1 LADPLEFTGER
12 VIPGRV
18 NDDLW
23 SEHIARYAFARRYAE
38 GRRVLDLGC
47 GTGYGSAELAQ
58 TAAEVVGVDIAPEAI
73 EYART
78 TYPLPALRFVEASCT
93 AVPFPQNSFN
103 LVVAFE
109 VIEHL
114 QNFREFLTECAR
126 VITPQGL
133 LLVSSPNKRYYA
145 ESRAK
150 AGANPYHEHEFEPD
164 EFVSELSKVFSS
176 VRLMLQNRVESFAF
190 HPATSFWPADARI
203 DGGGGGADQA
213 NFLIG
218 ICSFGPLPEGRSFVY
233 VPKAANLLREREQ
246 HVELLESQ
254 LARTEQWLAETQA
267 ERDTLLA
274 LHRAL
279 KEELESRNHWAEKLT
294 LDLREAGQRI
304 AALQTEL
311 ATEQQ
316 AGEAAVAG
324 YQAKVDELEEESR
337 GRAEWA
343 IEIEARLVAD
353 IENQRLDLE
362 ARCRELAE
370 CVRLLDAA
378 ETTVTERTQWAQQ
391 VEAQRQQLLSQLKM
405 VRASRWLK
413 LGRKLKLGPVIEQP

>member
-1 LADPLEFTGER
+1 MAEPVEFTGER
-12 VIPGRV
+12 VIPGHV

-23 SEHIARYAFARRYAE
+23 SEHVARYAFARRYAE
-38 GRRVLDLGC
+38 GRRVLDMGC

-58 TAAEVVGVDIAPEAI
+58 TAEEVVGIDIAPEAI
-73 EYART
+73 EYARA
-78 TYPLPALRFVEASCT
+78 TYPVAGLRFVQGSCT
-93 AVPFPQNSFN
+93 AVPFPKNSFN
-103 LVVAFE
+103 LIVAFE

-114 QNFREFLTECAR
+114 QNFREFLNECAR

-133 LLVSSPNKRYYA
+133 LLISSPNKSYYA
-145 ESRAK
+145 ESRAR
-150 AGANPYHEHEFEPD
+150 AGANPYHEHEFQPA
-164 EFVSELSKVFSS
+164 EFVSELSNVFSS

-203 DGGGGGADQA
+203 DGGGGGAEQA
-213 NFLIG
+213 HFLIG
-218 ICSFGPLPEGRSFVY
+218 VCSFGPLPEGRSFVY

-267 ERDTLLA
+267 ERDTLLG
-274 LHRAL
+274 LHRQL
-279 KEELESRNHWAEKLT
+279 KEELESRNHWAEKLSHE
-294 LDLREAGQRI
+294 LRAAGERI
-304 AALQTEL
+304 VALQNEL
-311 ATEQQ
+311 AVEQQ

-324 YQAKVDELEEESR
+324 YQAKVEELEEESR

-343 IEIEARLVAD
+343 IEVEARLVSD
-353 IENQRLDLE
+353 LENQRLDLE
-362 ARCRELAE
+362 ERCRELAE

-378 ETTVTERTQWAQQ
+378 ETTVTERTEWAQR
-391 VEAQRQQLLSQLKM
+391 VEAQRQQLLAQLDM

-413 LGRKLKLGPVIEQP
+413 LGRKLKLGPVIDQP